1 MSPERMHLVRPSK
14 ALLPSYIE
22 AGEEYRAHGVT
33 TYAFM
38 DPARHDIL
46 ARIERFRTG
55 VGLPEHYVRADYL
68 WLEEDGRFIAEVSI
82 RHALNSSLLRY
93 GGHIGYGVR
102 LSHWYRGVGTR
113 LLGLA
118 LEFAR
123 SELHLSRALVTCDDD
138 NIGSARVIEK
148 NGGILQDRIANI
160 VGGKLITTR
169 RYWIDL

>member
-1 MSPERMHLVRPSK
+1 MSLVRPSK

-38 DPARHDIL
+38 DPARHDVL
-46 ARIERFRTG
+46 ARIESFRTG
-55 VGLPEHYVRADYL
+55 VGLPERYVRADYL
-68 WLEEDGRFIAEVSI
+68 WLEEGGKFIAEVSI
-82 RHALNSSLLRY
+82 RHTLNSSLLRY
-93 GGHIGYGVR
+93 GGNIGYGVR
-102 LSHWYRGVGTR
+102 LGYWNRGVGTR

-123 SELHLSRALVTCDDD
+123 SELNLSRALITCDDG

-148 NGGILQDRIANI
+148 NGGVLQDRIANI
-160 VGGKLITTR
+160 TGGTLVTTR